1 MQQPPSEEPKKTP
14 KPAIRPR
21 HHLPGG
27 PTGSPEHA
35 LTRLDEAERLE
46 RALLHELAGL
56 LDGSTRF
63 LRLAKR
69 GLEGGSLSSVG
80 AAAVMN
86 HLCAVESALTT
97 MAGMVQTTRDHASD
111 RPHPRYIVAPQPVH
125 IAIDAAVA
133 HTQHLAAE
141 RGTRVEV
148 HVDVTALSA
157 PPLPIYPVIANAL
170 RNAIEACGLVPDDER
185 PDGSRILVKAWC
197 PAGEPTLR
205 IEVQDN
211 GRGLSDRLRAD
222 ASLAFSLGYS
232 DRPNGSG
239 VGLALSAD
247 IVSSLGG
254 TIALRSREPEGAVL
268 DISIPVGSGSAAA
281 QEDRRHG

>member
-1 MQQPPSEEPKKTP
+1 MQQPPSDDPKKP
-14 KPAIRPR
+14 AKPAIRPR

-27 PTGSPEHA
+27 PAGSPDHA
-35 LTRLDEAERLE
+35 LTRLEEAERLE

-69 GLEGGSLSSVG
+69 ELEGASLGPV
-80 AAAVMN
+80 AAAAAMN
-86 HLCAVESALTT
+86 HLGAVESALMT
-97 MAGMVQTTRDHASD
+97 MAGMVKTTRDHAND
-111 RPHPRYIVAPQPVH
+111 RPHPRYMVAPQPVH
-125 IAIDAAVA
+125 VAIDAAVA

-141 RGTRVEV
+141 RGIRVEV
-148 HVDVTALSA
+148 HVDVTALST

-170 RNAIEACGLVPDDER
+170 RNAIEACDAAGVDER
-185 PDGSRILVKAWC
+185 PGGARILIKAWC
-197 PAGEPTLR
+197 PSGDPTLH

-211 GRGLSDRLRAD
+211 GRGLSERLLAD
-222 ASLAFSLGYS
+222 ANLAFSLGYS

-254 TIALRSREPEGAVL
+254 TITLRSREPYGAVL
-268 DISIPVGSGSAAA
+268 AVSIPVGSDSTVAR
-281 QEDRRHG
+281 EDSRHG

>member
-1 MQQPPSEEPKKTP
+1 MQHPQSNDPDRAR

-27 PTGSPEHA
+27 PTGSPAHA

-46 RALLHELAGL
+46 RALLHELDGL

-69 GLEGGSLSSVG
+69 ELSGDAPSPV
-80 AAAVMN
+80 AAAAAIN
-86 HLCAVESALTT
+86 HLSAVESALVT

-111 RPHPRYIVAPQPVH
+111 RPHPRFMVAPQPVH
-125 IAIDAAVA
+125 VAIDAAVA

-141 RGTRVEV
+141 RAVRVEV

-157 PPLPIYPVIANAL
+157 SPLPIYPVVANAL
-170 RNAIEACGLVPDDER
+170 RNAIEACDPSIEAERHDGL
-185 PDGSRILVKAWC
+185 RILIKAWC
-197 PAGEPTLR
+197 PPGEPTLR

-211 GRGLSDRLRAD
+211 GRGLSERLLSD
-222 ASLAFSLGYS
+222 SELAFSLGYS
-232 DRPNGSG
+232 DRPNGTG

-247 IVSSLGG
+247 IVASLGG
-254 TIALRSREPEGAVL
+254 TVALRPREPHGTVL
-268 DISIPVGSGSAAA
+268 DIAIPIRSGASTNTEGSR
-281 QEDRRHG
+281 DD

>member
-111 RPHPRYIVAPQPVH
+111 RPHPRYMVAPQPVH
-125 IAIDAAVA
+125 VAIDAAVA

-222 ASLAFSLGYS
+222 SSLAFSLGYS

-268 DISIPVGSGSAAA
+268 DLSIPIGSGSAAA